1 MKNFKDKLNDYAQL
15 TVKVGIN
22 LQKGQPLVISGPV
35 EGAEFVRLIAKHADD
50 QGASDVHIN
59 WADDELKRMKYE
71 NAPLE
76 VFEDFPRW
84 KADSM
89 EYYAEKGA
97 GFISIHAQD
106 PELLKGIDTQ
116 KIVADNKAAGIATK
130 TFRDY
135 LMNDRNSWCVIS
147 IPSTGW
153 AKKVF
158 PDLASEEA
166 IGKLWDRIFSATRID
181 LEEPIK
187 DWEEH
192 LDIIK
197 NNVDYLNDKAFRA
210 LHFTSS
216 NGTNLKVNLPKGHIW
231 SGGYGQNEK
240 GTNFVANIPTEEVY
254 TMPHRSGVDG
264 LVVNTKPFVYGG
276 NLIDDFKIE
285 FKDGKVVD
293 YDAKIGKEYLKEMLN
308 MDEGAKYLGEV
319 ALVPHS
325 SPISQANTVFFNTLF
340 DENASCHLAF
350 GKAYPTSIEN
360 GPSMS
365 EDQLKDAGVNDS
377 LIHED
382 FMIGSSDL
390 SIIGIME
397 DGKEVQVFK
406 DGEWAI

>member
-35 EGAEFVRLIAKHADD
+35 EGAEFVRLIAKHAYD

>member
-1 MKNFKDKLNDYAQL
+1 
-15 TVKVGIN
+15 
-22 LQKGQPLVISGPV
+22 
-35 EGAEFVRLIAKHADD
+35 
-50 QGASDVHIN
+50 
-59 WADDELKRMKYE
+59 
-71 NAPLE
+71 
-76 VFEDFPRW
+76 
-84 KADSM
+84 
-89 EYYAEKGA
+89 
-97 GFISIHAQD
+97 
-106 PELLKGIDTQ
+106 
-116 KIVADNKAAGIATK
+116 
-130 TFRDY
+130 
-135 LMNDRNSWCVIS
+135 
-147 IPSTGW
+147 
-153 AKKVF
+153 
-158 PDLASEEA
+158 
-166 IGKLWDRIFSATRID
+166 
-181 LEEPIK
+181 
-187 DWEEH
+187 
-192 LDIIK
+192 
-197 NNVDYLNDKAFRA
+197 
-210 LHFTSS
+210 
-216 NGTNLKVNLPKGHIW
+216 
-231 SGGYGQNEK
+231 
-240 GTNFVANIPTEEVY
+240 
-254 TMPHRSGVDG
+254 MPHRSGVDG